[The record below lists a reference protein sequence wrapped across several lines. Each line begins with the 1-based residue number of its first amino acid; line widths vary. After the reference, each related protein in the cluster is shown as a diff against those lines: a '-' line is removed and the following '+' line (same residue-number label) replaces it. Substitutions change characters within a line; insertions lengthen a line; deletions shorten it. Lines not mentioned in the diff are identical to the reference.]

1 MRVWI
6 KRIGVICLIPIAL
19 VLLLSILLYIPPF
32 QNFAVRKATEYAGK
46 ATGMQIGIEQIRLS
60 FPLDLTVKGVEVVN
74 PPADTLLSLQS
85 LTVRVRALPLLRKQV
100 LVEAIDLRN
109 VKVNTG
115 TMIEGMEIKGFL
127 GKLYRTFLLVSFG
140 MDYYMGYICNRSQ
153 LHIRY
158 SCCFAD

>member
-60 FPLDLTVKGVEVVN
+60 FPLD
-74 PPADTLLSLQS
+74 
-85 LTVRVRALPLLRKQV
+85 RRY
-100 LVEAIDLRN
+100 LVEFTELDG
-109 VKVNTG
+109 TG
-115 TMIEGMEIKGFL
+115 SCPSSFAEASIGRGDRPPERKG
-127 GKLYRTFLLVSFG
+127 
-140 MDYYMGYICNRSQ
+140 
-153 LHIRY
+153 
-158 SCCFAD
+158 

>member
-46 ATGMQIGIEQIRLS
+46 VTGMQIGIEQIRLS

-74 PPADTLLSLQS
+74 PPADTLLSLQLDGTGS
-85 LTVRVRALPLLRKQV
+85 CPSSFAEASIGRGDRPPERK
-100 LVEAIDLRN
+100 
-109 VKVNTG
+109 G
-115 TMIEGMEIKGFL
+115 
-127 GKLYRTFLLVSFG
+127 
-140 MDYYMGYICNRSQ
+140 
-153 LHIRY
+153 
-158 SCCFAD
+158 

>member
-46 ATGMQIGIEQIRLS
+46 VTGMQIGIEQIRLS

-74 PPADTLLSLQS
+74 PPPGFYEPTDFEYERFTFNNRA
-85 LTVRVRALPLLRKQV
+85 RVFWSQGFDPKWYLFPFPQTEINKGYG
-100 LVEAIDLRN
+100 LVQN
-109 VKVNTG
+109 PG
-115 TMIEGMEIKGFL
+115 W
-127 GKLYRTFLLVSFG
+127 
-140 MDYYMGYICNRSQ
+140 
-153 LHIRY
+153 
-158 SCCFAD
+158 

>member
-46 ATGMQIGIEQIRLS
+46 VTGMQIGIEQIRLS

-74 PPADTLLSLQS
+74 PGLG
-85 LTVRVRALPLLRKQV
+85 ALKPPRRY
-100 LVEAIDLRN
+100 LVEFTELDG
-109 VKVNTG
+109 TG
-115 TMIEGMEIKGFL
+115 SCPSSFAEASIGRGDRPPERKG
-127 GKLYRTFLLVSFG
+127 
-140 MDYYMGYICNRSQ
+140 
-153 LHIRY
+153 
-158 SCCFAD
+158 